1 MEVRSDHYLPQAT
14 EKISMLII
22 LIQKDNLTGIL
33 LFLQKFMLNPVG
45 GCLEFHEIEISLKVK
60 FCLLY
65 TSDAADDWLVV

>member
-1 MEVRSDHYLPQAT
+1 
-14 EKISMLII
+14 MLII

-60 FCLLY
+60 LP
-65 TSDAADDWLVV
+65 LVDLKWG